1 MFLECERVRYGK
13 PQLLEVICQLRFPT
27 ILSISAK
34 EPAEFQELIR
44 DEYPRY
50 SRNVEKLPPKVIGQ
64 PGNMKFEEQEDVIN
78 YQFLS
83 ADGRWKVNLTNS
95 FIALA
100 TPAYTCW
107 EDFAAK
113 LDEVLA
119 QFIKVYHPA
128 FFERIGLRYINA
140 FSRKQLDLEGVPF
153 RELLQP
159 CYLGILAEED
169 VQETATTRSSLDTE
183 VNLRGGCRAKIHAG
197 PGMIRRTGKAED
209 KEVYF
214 ILDNDLFMSGNV
226 PVNLSTGAMQTL
238 HQQADSLFLG
248 AITDRLRD
256 AMEPLEYL

>member
-1 MFLECERVRYGK
+1 MFYDTDRVIYAK
-13 PQLLEVICQLRFPT
+13 PQIMEVICQLRFPR
-27 ILSISAK
+27 ILSISAR

-44 DEYPRY
+44 NEFPRY
-50 SRNVEKLPPKVIGQ
+50 SRNIEKLPPKVTGQ
-64 PGNMKFEEQEDVIN
+64 PGAMRLEEQPNVTN

-140 FSRKQLDLEGVPF
+140 FSRKALDLEDTPF
-153 RELLQP
+153 ADLIEP
-159 CYLGILAEED
+159 GYLGILGDEA
-169 VQETATTRSSLDTE
+169 VQERQVLRVMQAAE
-183 VNLRGGCRAKIHAG
+183 MNLSGGCRLKLHCG
-197 PGMIRRTGKAED
+197 PGMVKRNNVED
-209 KEVYF
+209 KEIKF
-214 ILDNDLFMSGNV
+214 ILDNDIFMMGKVEMKHSAAALNTV
-226 PVNLSTGAMQTL
+226 HT
-238 HQQADSLFLG
+238 HADRAFRG
-248 AITDRLRD
+248 AITRELHE
-256 AMEPLEYL
+256 AMEPQPL